1 LNTLRQEIESIDNK
15 LYQSIKNNLQK
26 IHQAK
31 FAAFNKNFI
40 TNQDSPI
47 IGIPENPSYLKMLF
61 KSLQD
66 IKHN

>member
-1 LNTLRQEIESIDNK
+1 MSTLRQEIGSIDNK
-15 LYQSIKNNLQK
+15 LYPNIKNNLQK
-26 IHQAK
+26 IHHAN
-31 FAAFNKNFI
+31 FATFKKYFI

-47 IGIPENPSYLKMLF
+47 IGIPQNPSYLKMLF